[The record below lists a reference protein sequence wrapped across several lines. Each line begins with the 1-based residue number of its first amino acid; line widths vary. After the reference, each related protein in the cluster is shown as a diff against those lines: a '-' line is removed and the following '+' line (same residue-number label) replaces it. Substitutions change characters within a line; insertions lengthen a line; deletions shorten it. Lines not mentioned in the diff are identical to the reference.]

1 MIFSQ
6 TYGSPTRLATLIAT
20 GPIACSLRSSSQHTL
35 DTNPPAHQCLTA
47 TAPGVRQ
54 PRSTVVRRLRAAIQ
68 QG

>member
-20 GPIACSLRSSSQHTL
+20 GPIACALGSSDQHAL
-35 DTNPPAHQCLTA
+35 DTRPPAHQCLTA
-47 TAPGVRQ
+47 TEPDVRQ
-54 PRSTVVRRLRAAIQ
+54 PRTIVVRRLRAAIQ